1 MSSDD
6 PQAQNAYFQQR
17 LDELTGQAIK
27 SDAVL
32 SRVNRELRQRRQAF
46 ALLSE
51 LHPEHHD

>member
-1 MSSDD
+1 VSSDD

-32 SRVNRELRQRRQAF
+32 SRVNRELR
-46 ALLSE
+46 
-51 LHPEHHD
+51 